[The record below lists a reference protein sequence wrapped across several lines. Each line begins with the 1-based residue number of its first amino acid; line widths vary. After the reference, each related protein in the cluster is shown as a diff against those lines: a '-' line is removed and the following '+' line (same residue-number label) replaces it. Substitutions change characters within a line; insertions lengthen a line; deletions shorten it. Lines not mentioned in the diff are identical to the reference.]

1 MKRMSLKFKLTLLYT
16 FFMLLMTGA
25 VFAVLFSLSTREI
38 LASTQSQLEHRV
50 QESIEDI
57 RVRGDEIRPDSDFY
71 SVTRDVY
78 LSLYDENLYFLYG
91 RLPHGFNIQPEI
103 SDGEM
108 RRIRQGEQEWYV
120 YDLSFWLSDERTLYI
135 RGVTS
140 VTDAEESFNVTV
152 RFALILFPL
161 LALAAGVI

>member
-57 RVRGDEIRPDSDFY
+57 RVRLQETYICPCTMRICIFCTEDCPMDSIY
-71 SVTRDVY
+71 S
-78 LSLYDENLYFLYG
+78 
-91 RLPHGFNIQPEI
+91 
-103 SDGEM
+103 
-108 RRIRQGEQEWYV
+108 RRSRT
-120 YDLSFWLSDERTLYI
+120 ER
-135 RGVTS
+135 
-140 VTDAEESFNVTV
+140 
-152 RFALILFPL
+152 
-161 LALAAGVI
+161 